1 MKTKNIGVIEVVKIK
16 ENKNG
21 TANVTFEYNKIF
33 EENLRK
39 SLGLKKITKN
49 IIRKTILDALN
60 EAVRK
65 DK

>member
-1 MKTKNIGVIEVVKIK
+1 MKPKNIGVIEVVKIK

-49 IIRKTILDALN
+49 IIKKTVLDALN
-60 EAVRK
+60 DAVRK